1 MISPLTSIT
10 RAATRNRNE
19 ALNIL
24 CFPTHERYQQ
34 SLDLTG
40 HKFYMWRGQG
50 IKDWSSQYAKLPLNH
65 FLLDP
70 ALGDNQIPLWLDI
83 DAVLCQSKQGQY
95 NVARQLSQALHVPL
109 INSEL
114 TAPLAGWGPEV
125 IAQYKL
131 ARGHFNVFL
140 TDFTKGAWGY
150 GNDDSAIVI
159 KHGIDTAVFN
169 NEESVRKPHL
179 ISVVNDW
186 INRDSLCGFS
196 SWRRITNGMPVR
208 VWGDTPGLSAPAPS
222 IEALAKEY
230 RESLVFVNTSTH
242 SSIPTAL
249 LEAMSCGCAVVSTA
263 TCEIPAVIKNGF
275 NGYCSNDENQL
286 KQWCEYLLKHP
297 DEAKRIGQNA
307 RKTIENDYSLEK
319 FVLRWDSVFDSI
331 RDFVY
336 TGEF

>member
-1 MISPLTSIT
+1 MLSPISSLT
-10 RAATRNRNE
+10 RAATRGDNE
-19 ALNIL
+19 PLNIL
-24 CFPTHERYQQ
+24 CAPTHERYQS
-34 SLDLTG
+34 SLALTG
-40 HKFYMWRGQG
+40 HKFYMWRQEGM
-50 IKDWSSQYAKLPLNH
+50 KDWSNQYAMLPANH
-65 FLLDP
+65 FLLNP
-70 ALGDNQIPLWLDI
+70 AHKENQIPLYLDI

-95 NVARQLSQALHVPL
+95 GVFRQLAQRLHVPL

-114 TAPLAGWGPEV
+114 TTPLAGWGPEV
-125 IAQYKL
+125 IEQYKQ
-131 ARGHFNVFL
+131 ARGHFNIFL
-140 TDFTKGAWGY
+140 TDYTKGAWGY
-150 GNDDSAIVI
+150 GNDPSALVI
-159 KHGIDTAVFN
+159 KHGIDTDVFN
-169 NEESVRKPHL
+169 NAAGERKPHI

-208 VWGDTPGLSAPAPS
+208 VWGDTPGLSSPAPS

-230 RESLVFVNTSTH
+230 RESLVFLNTSTH

-249 LEAMSCGCAVVSTA
+249 LEAMSCGCAVVTTA

-275 NGYCSNDENQL
+275 NGYCTNDENQL

-297 DEAKRIGQNA
+297 DEAARLGRNA
-307 RKTIENDYSLEK
+307 RKTIEEEYSLGK
-319 FVLRWDSVFDSI
+319 FIVMWNSVFDKV